1 MTAARPNLYK
11 AIHKGLRLGHC
22 QILQRLGTADW
33 LDAKA
38 TSTLL
43 GDLRVHLI
51 LCREHLDHEDA
62 SMHPP
67 LAEKAPHVLEMLEHD
82 HAEHLASFDRLKEQI
97 ALVAVA
103 ADKERPVLGYQLYL
117 MFTHFM
123 AEDFRHME
131 REETEAMEAMWQH
144 LSDDELMEVHTRIV
158 TAIPPLRMIDYMR
171 LMLPA
176 VEPEERLM
184 MLRGMQESAP
194 EPAFRQVLEQAARP
208 TLPSH
213 EWQSLIDGLGVA
225 A

>member
-33 LDAKA
+33 LDQKA

-43 GDLRVHLI
+43 GDLRVHLV

-62 SMHPP
+62 SMHPS
-67 LAEKAPHVLEMLEHD
+67 LAEKAPDVHEMLEHD
-82 HAEHLASFDRLKEQI
+82 HANHLASFDRLKAHI

-103 ADKERPVLGYQLYL
+103 ADNERPALGDQLYL
-117 MFTHFM
+117 MFSHFM

-131 REETEAMEAMWQH
+131 REETEAMAAMWH
-144 LSDDELMEVHTRIV
+144 HMTDAELMEVHSRIL
-158 TAIPPLRMIDYMR
+158 AGIPPMRMIDYMR
-171 LMLPA
+171 LILPA
-176 VEPEERLM
+176 VDPHERLM
-184 MLRGMQESAP
+184 MLQGMQESAP
-194 EPAFRQVLEQAARP
+194 EPAFLQVLEQAARP
-208 TLPSH
+208 TLPAR
-213 EWQSLIDGLGVA
+213 EWQSLIDRLGVA

>member
-1 MTAARPNLYK
+1 MP
-11 AIHKGLRLGHC
+11 IHKGLRLGHC
-22 QILQRLGTADW
+22 QILHRLGAVDW

-43 GDLRVHLI
+43 GDLRVHLV

-67 LAEKAPHVLEMLEHD
+67 LAERVPDVLEMLEHD
-82 HAEHLASFDRLKEQI
+82 HADHLASFDRLKAHI

-103 ADKERPVLGYQLYL
+103 ADKERPALGYQLYL

-131 REETEAMEAMWQH
+131 REETVAITAMWQH
-144 LSDDELMEVHTRIV
+144 MTDAELMEVHARILA
-158 TAIPPLRMIDYMR
+158 AIPPLRMIDYMR

-176 VEPEERLM
+176 VDPHERLM
-184 MLRGMQESAP
+184 MLRGMKEDAP
-194 EPAFRQVLEQAARP
+194 EAAFRQVLEQAARP
-208 TLPSH
+208 TLPAH